1 MADLLGSLL
10 PSGYS
15 APDVQSILGGNLL
28 DSICS
33 TPGSNPIAKC
43 GGGSSPVSECSPQ
56 GGGGG
61 GGGEPAY
68 CTPYGQSPPG
78 DPSACVSVGYEP

>member
-1 MADLLGSLL
+1 MIIMADLLGSLL

-15 APDVQSILGGNLL
+15 APDVQSILGGSLL

-33 TPGSNPIAKC
+33 TPGSNPIARC

-61 GGGEPAY
+61 GGGGGGEEP
-68 CTPYGQSPPG
+68 PPSP
-78 DPSACVSVGYEP
+78 CVPLGIAVSP

>member
-15 APDVQSILGGNLL
+15 APDVQSILGGSLL

-33 TPGSNPIAKC
+33 TPGSNPIARC

-61 GGGEPAY
+61 GGGGGGEEP
-68 CTPYGQSPPG
+68 PPSP
-78 DPSACVSVGYEP
+78 CVPLGIAVSP

>member
-15 APDVQSILGGNLL
+15 APDVQSILGGSLL

-33 TPGSNPIAKC
+33 TPGSNPIARC
-43 GGGSSPVSECSPQ
+43 GEGSSPMSECNPEGA

-61 GGGEPAY
+61 GGGTTY
-68 CTPYGQSPPG
+68 CAAGPSPTPPPFCA
-78 DPSACVSVGYEP
+78 PGYAP